1 MKLVRALLMAAVAA
15 AIAAG
20 PARAGEAPK
29 EGGIKLPTTEEEKK
43 KLSGRQI
50 KILQRQMKDR
60 EDTAAAAF
68 KNAETAFLVGEYDK
82 AIEEF
87 LAVSRE
93 YQDTSFR
100 MRAVM
105 RVGDVYYRQKKYDR
119 AISYY
124 QRALKVPSE
133 LWWPDDTPEHYAR
146 ADYMIGV
153 CYFDQKALNRA
164 FAHFRRFVQKHPNSS
179 LVDRAYDFIGR
190 GNMSMERYGQAI
202 EAFRMVGTANIGK
215 QARRTISPG
224 EELYVR
230 VVDPD
235 VGMATRH
242 GVVPVIL
249 RTTSGDEERLD
260 LKSLGLGS
268 PAFLGTIKTRLGA
281 PRLTKNLDEAFSPE
295 IQRNIDGWLAAAEGM
310 LDEAAEKQRELAA
323 LKAPTAETIEVPP
336 GANAEDVLVKAVAEY
351 EAKKAALKGRIQK
364 LQEDAERFKKQAY
377 ATLDGVFARIEKI
390 FQEWQVEEIEAPKPG
405 EKPAEGEKK
414 EQAQVG
420 EEEERKVSL
429 SDVFTQKQINDTRKA
444 VKEHPTD
451 ESSYRFRRALLNY
464 WHEQLLL
471 EYKTLDLNG
480 SDTITVEYV
489 DMHGSERDGQK
500 RIDELGVSS
509 DGMIMCV
516 GPDYTNL
523 VSAVI
528 LGDMVRVKVVDPDMD
543 LTGDRDTV
551 EVVVA
556 SMPKAAEEEK
566 TVEEEEEEEAEVEEE
581 EEASVD
587 VFAPEEEE
595 EEEMPVLVPPNV
607 PFITVKIRE
616 TGPHTGI
623 FIGEIPTLPASEE
636 DPAAQLGLS
645 EDRVVRVSYADKRTS
660 SHGGEWV
667 VAAEVGIVPGSEGVG
682 QPIEMQESTLD
693 RRSTLEKGVALGKLA
708 RVYQELGLKLD
719 AKLAFDSALAVVKKV
734 VDAERGSPLG
744 EEATYQMWDLYFASG
759 DEEAAAEACQRL
771 IAAFPNSPLADD
783 ALLIMG
789 QAAANKKE
797 YHVALNHFGRLVS
810 RYPDSDLA
818 AEAQYL
824 IAELKSKSNFDV
836 AAYEMCANKYP
847 DSNFA
852 AKSLLAL
859 SEYYIENKDFDRARD
874 YLERITLDF
883 PDFDRLDKVTYMRG
897 ICAYRTGDIELSY
910 TLMHETIEKYPGT
923 AVAKSAGK
931 VVALLGKKLRQ
942 K

>member
-1 MKLVRALLMAAVAA
+1 MKLLRLFLSAGLAAAV
-15 AIAAG
+15 AAG
-20 PARAGEAPK
+20 PARAGELPK
-29 EGGIKLPTTEEEKK
+29 EDGIKLPTTDEEKQ
-43 KLSGRQI
+43 KLSGREV
-50 KILQRQMKDR
+50 KILQRQMKER
-60 EDTAAAAF
+60 EDTAGAAF

-87 LAVSRE
+87 LSVSRE
-93 YQDTSFR
+93 FQDTSYR

-119 AISYY
+119 AVSYY
-124 QRALKVPSE
+124 QRSLKVPSE

-153 CYFDQKALNRA
+153 CYFDEKAMNRA
-164 FAHFRRFVQKHPNSS
+164 FAHFRRFVQKHPTSK
-179 LVDRAYDFIGR
+179 LVDRAFDFIGR

-202 EAFRMVGTANIGK
+202 EAFKMVGTASISK
-215 QARRTISPG
+215 EARRTISPG

-230 VVDPD
+230 VLDPD

-242 GVVPVIL
+242 GVVPVVVK
-249 RTTSGDEERLD
+249 TTSGDEERMD
-260 LKSLGLGS
+260 LRSLGLGS

-281 PRLTKNLDEAFSPE
+281 PRLTKSLDEAFSPE
-295 IQRNIDGWLAAAEGM
+295 IQKNIDGWLAAAEGM
-310 LDEAAEKQRELAA
+310 LEEAAEKERELAA

-336 GANAEDVLVKAVAEY
+336 DANAEEVLVKAVTEY
-351 EAKKAALKGRIQK
+351 EQKKAALQGRIQK
-364 LQEDAERFKKQAY
+364 LKEDADRFKHQAHG
-377 ATLDGVFARIEKI
+377 TFDRVFATIENI
-390 FQEWQVEEIEAPKPG
+390 LEEWKVDEETEAVKPD
-405 EKPAEGEKK
+405 KK
-414 EQAQVG
+414 AAA
-420 EEEERKVSL
+420 EEEDASQTSDEEKTVSL
-429 SDVFTQKQINDTRKA
+429 SDVFTQQQINDTRKA
-444 VKEHPTD
+444 VTDKPTD
-451 ESSYRFRRALLNY
+451 ETSYRFRRALLNY

-480 SDTITVEYV
+480 SDTITVDYV
-489 DMHGSERDGQK
+489 DLHGTEVDGQK
-500 RIDELGVSS
+500 RVDELGVAS

-516 GPDYTNL
+516 GPDYTN
-523 VSAVI
+523 VVPAVI
-528 LGDMVRVKVVDPDMD
+528 LGDMVRVRVVDPDMD
-543 LTGDRDTV
+543 LTD
-551 EVVVA
+551 EVDAVDIIVA
-556 SMPKAAEEEK
+556 SMPKAVEEEK
-566 TVEEEEEEEAEVEEE
+566 RLEDEEEEAESETADEG
-581 EEASVD
+581 ASVD
-587 VFAPEEEE
+587 VFAPQD
-595 EEEMPVLVPPNV
+595 EEEMAMPELVPPNV
-607 PFITVKIRE
+607 PFINVTLKE

-623 FIGEIPTLPASEE
+623 FIGEVPTIPPSA
-636 DPAAQLGLS
+636 DHPAAQLKLDK
-645 EDRVVRVSYADKRTS
+645 DRVVRVSYADKRTS
-660 SHGGEWV
+660 SHGGEWA
-667 VAAEVGIVPGSEGVG
+667 VAAEVGIVPGSEGRG
-682 QPIEMQESTLD
+682 ETIDLQDSAMD

-719 AKLAFDSALAVVKKV
+719 AKLAFDTALAVVKKV

-789 QAAANKKE
+789 KAAANRKE
-797 YHVALNHFGRLVS
+797 NHAALSHFGRLVNS
-810 RYPDSDLA
+810 YPDSDLA

-824 IAELKSKSNFDV
+824 IAELKSKGVFDV
-836 AAYEMCANKYP
+836 AAYELCANKYP

-852 AKSLLAL
+852 ARSLLSL

-910 TLMHETIEKYPGT
+910 TLMHETIQKYPGT
-923 AVAKSAGK
+923 AVAKSASK
-931 VVALLGKKLRQ
+931 VVALLGNRLKQ
-942 K
+942 N